1 MKKNLGIGLAVLLL
15 SALGAGVYWRISG
28 HETEGE
34 QGGIL
39 DGDASFTSDEFSVAM
54 PIAVAGVQVLQDT
67 MVLSVTASGQAAAQR
82 RATITAQ
89 VAGRVT
95 AVRVRESA
103 AVGAGTVLVQIDP
116 VEYDMALREAEASLA
131 QARRQYEELTLGDD
145 RIADVAVRT
154 SRAQAAREK
163 AGLDRLEVGVERA
176 RYNLGHTRVVAP
188 FAGRVADLRVV
199 QGQWVRAGDDI
210 ATVVALNPIRVE
222 VDVLESDIGFV
233 APGRGADI
241 VFAAFPGEVFRGR
254 IETINPIVDERKR
267 TARATITVPNPD
279 GRILPGFYARVSLD
293 ARRLPDRI
301 MVPREAVVERD
312 RRTLV
317 FLFEPDDDAGTA
329 MWQYVTTGLENAT
342 HVEIV
347 DNPDDTSTR
356 MLRPGEVVLV
366 DGHLTLTHG
375 ARVRLV
381 DDVGAEG
388 GRPR

>member
-1 MKKNLGIGLAVLLL
+1 MKRLLGIGLSVLLL
-15 SALGAGVYWRISG
+15 SSLGAGVYWRISG
-28 HETEGE
+28 HESTDEYGS
-34 QGGIL
+34 GAG
-39 DGDASFTSDEFSVAM
+39 GDASFDSDEFSTTL
-54 PIAVAGVQVLQDT
+54 PIAVAGVPVVRDT
-67 MVLSVTASGQAAAQR
+67 MVLTVTASGQAAALR
-82 RATITAQ
+82 RATVTAQ
-89 VAGRVT
+89 VSGRVT
-95 AVRVRESA
+95 AVPVRESG
-103 AVGAGTVLVQIDP
+103 AVGRGAVLVQVDP

-145 RIADVAVRT
+145 RIADPEIRA
-154 SRAQAAREK
+154 SRARAAREK

-176 RYNLGHTRVVAP
+176 RYSLGHTRAVAP
-188 FAGRVADLRVV
+188 FAGSVADVRVV
-199 QGQWVRAGDDI
+199 PGQWVRAGDEL
-210 ATVVALNPIRVE
+210 ATVVELNPIRVE
-222 VDVLESDIGFV
+222 VDVLESDIAFV

-293 ARRLPDRI
+293 ARRLPDRV
-301 MVPREAVVERD
+301 MVPREAIVERD

-317 FLFEPDDDAGTA
+317 FLYEPDGESGTA

-342 HVEIV
+342 HVEIL
-347 DNPDDTSTR
+347 DDPGDTATR
-356 MLRPGEVVLV
+356 QLLPGEVVLV
-366 DGHLTLTHG
+366 DGHVTLTHG

-381 DDVGAEG
+381 DDVTAEG